1 MAQRGTRMRAPE
13 HTQPKEIAI
22 SVSSINLFVS
32 PSTRTQ
38 GHIVSLVAIVAV
50 VVVTV
55 MVLARARGSS
65 LPSGVLW
72 RLIPSACWFGAHI

>member
-1 MAQRGTRMRAPE
+1 MRAPE

-50 VVVTV
+50 AVVVVTV